1 MTTPFRVDLLHPGQD
16 LRQIGWMARSWE
28 EWFVGREAP
37 RRLAMFA
44 LGALVV
50 LGVILVAAVL
60 LPLWQL
66 SSNVTVELPRLRRDL
81 AARDTDLNL
90 LKSNLGALSEE
101 SRRQVRWAEFLATL
115 GREIPPGVKLSLV
128 DASSTAPSASG
139 QPQAGGAR
147 PESVLRI
154 DAVTPVRVGSPP
166 LLDVAQFM
174 AALMRDPVVSKRFQ
188 LKSWDIKSPSNA
200 PAASGGQQVLNVA
213 IVLAD
218 RAQ

>member
-16 LRQIGWMARSWE
+16 LRQIGWMAKNWE

-37 RRLAMFA
+37 RRLALFA

-101 SRRQVRWAEFLATL
+101 SRRQVRWAELLATL
-115 GREIPPGVKLSLV
+115 GREIPPGMKLSLV
-128 DASSTAPSASG
+128 DASSTAPAPG
-139 QPQAGGAR
+139 QGQAGGAR
-147 PESVLRI
+147 PEGVLRI

-200 PAASGGQQVLNVA
+200 PAAPGAQQVLNVA